1 MIEFCSLSSGSSGN
15 SSLLKTEN
23 HKILI
28 DAGLSLRAIETA
40 FTSLALDPANVD
52 YLFLTHAHG
61 DHSKSVYQFALKYDV
76 PVYMTRE
83 TYRSYIRREARA
95 EGAIKICFFD
105 EDIFLLDDLKINI
118 FRLPHTG
125 VHLDG
130 KDDAGGNIG
139 FLFEHFM
146 LEKNIRLAYLTDL
159 GEMPE
164 LLYDKLAGSDF
175 YFIESNHDVG
185 WQKSSRRPAQVIERN
200 LSSFGHLSNE
210 QTGGILTRLITH
222 ENAAKKC
229 QVMLAHLSSD
239 CNSHILATRT
249 INNILESNG
258 ITGIDLKIAPEKAL
272 SEYVRLG

>member
-1 MIEFCSLSSGSSGN
+1 MDFCSLSSGSSGN
-15 SSLLKTEN
+15 SSLLKTEKY
-23 HKILI
+23 KILI
-28 DAGLSLRAIETA
+28 DAGLSLRRIEKGFA
-40 FTSLALDPANVD
+40 AMALDPANVD

-61 DHSKSVYQFALKYDV
+61 DHSKSIYLFATKYKV

-95 EGAIKICFFD
+95 ENSIKICFFD
-105 EDIFLLDDLKINI
+105 EDVFLLDDLKISI

-125 VHLDG
+125 VYLDG

-164 LLYDKLAGSDF
+164 LLYAKLAGSDF
-175 YFIESNHDVG
+175 YFIESNHDIG

-210 QTGGILTRLITH
+210 QTGSILTRLITR
-222 ENAAKKC
+222 ENAERKC
-229 QVMLAHLSSD
+229 QVMLAHLSSE
-239 CNSHILATRT
+239 CNSHILAMKT
-249 INNILESNG
+249 IKTILQDGG
-258 ITGIDLKIAPEKAL
+258 ISGIELKIAPEKAL
-272 SEYVRLG
+272 SEYVRLE